1 MSFSGFHRGR
11 RKSDPLPEAIAEFG
25 DRPIAPDLSASIL
38 DRVGAQRPFFETRTQ
53 IAVRWTKIVC
63 GSLATGLA
71 VLFGAAL
78 WFAPEILPWQQQPRP
93 ISAVVHSAVGDAK
106 NGMSR
111 LDALRRS
118 VESLA
123 ARDVVRA
130 PRAGWVDNHVA
141 GPLVRV
147 GTVVRPEASALDLL
161 PIRAMWG
168 AGAPGVTSAAASTKI
183 EPLPHAGE
191 LPASWLD
198 SGGGSD
204 LAVPAP
210 AGADGPGVTPQ

>member
-1 MSFSGFHRGR
+1 MSSSGFRRR

-25 DRPIAPDLSASIL
+25 DRAVAPDLSASIL

-53 IAVRWTKIVC
+53 LAVRWTKIVC

-123 ARDVVRA
+123 ARDAARA
-130 PRAGWVDNHVA
+130 PRAGWVDNRVTE
-141 GPLVRV
+141 PLARV
-147 GTVVRPEASALDLL
+147 GTAVRPEAGALGLL
-161 PIRAMWG
+161 PIHAMWG
-168 AGAPGVTSAAASTKI
+168 SSGEPRPAAAAKL

-210 AGADGPGVTPQ
+210 AGSDGPGVTPQ

>member
-25 DRPIAPDLSASIL
+25 DRPVSPDLSASIL

-53 IAVRWTKIVC
+53 IAMRWTKLVC

-93 ISAVVHSAVGDAK
+93 ISAVVHSAVGDAR
-106 NGMSR
+106 NSMNR

-123 ARDVVRA
+123 ARDVARA
-130 PRAGWVDNHVA
+130 PGGGWVDNRVA
-141 GPLVRV
+141 EPLGRV
-147 GTVVRPEASALDLL
+147 GAVVRPEAGALGLL

-168 AGAPGVTSAAASTKI
+168 SPGESRPAASTKI

-210 AGADGPGVTPQ
+210 AGSDAPGVTPQ